1 MKYRLAGATY
11 RVIAEKMTEER
22 AQAYADEHGVSLE
35 RAMQKIPHVSKRT
48 VWDDVTAEMEDLQ
61 ADGTTR
67 VFLRE
72 PRIGPGVGVSAS
84 REDAP

>member
-1 MKYRLAGATY
+1 M
-11 RVIAEKMTEER
+11 IADLHLQSANER
-22 AQAYADEHGVSLE
+22 RRDIPLIFQFGSVE
-35 RAMQKIPHVSKRT
+35 RAMKKFPHVSKRT

-72 PRIGPGVGVSAS
+72 PRIGPGVGASAS